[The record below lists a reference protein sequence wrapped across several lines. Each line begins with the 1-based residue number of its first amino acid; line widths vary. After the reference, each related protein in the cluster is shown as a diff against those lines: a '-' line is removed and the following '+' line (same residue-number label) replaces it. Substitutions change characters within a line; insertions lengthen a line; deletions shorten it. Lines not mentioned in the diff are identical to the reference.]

1 MLLPPFF
8 VIEANPELVVKVEVL
23 VVRSSGGGILE
34 IDGKVD
40 SIFWWRKMQ
49 NMNVTF
55 QREYEYL
62 SYSNVIFHDGVNS
75 LNV

>member
-8 VIEANPELVVKVEVL
+8 VIEANPELVVKVEIL
-23 VVRSSGGGILE
+23 VVRSSGGGME
-34 IDGKVD
+34 IDGKMD
-40 SIFWWRKMQ
+40 SIFWWREMQ

>member
-8 VIEANPELVVKVEVL
+8 VIEANPELVVKVEIL
-23 VVRSSGGGILE
+23 VVRSSGGGME
-34 IDGKVD
+34 IDGKMD